1 MKIYGNEVLWK
12 SEKENVAVAFN
23 QFDLG
28 NKYKVYRKVS
38 YLPENY
44 RMWECLISF
53 CTMGEA
59 TSYAKKIYDVL
70 VMR

>member
-1 MKIYGNEVLWK
+1 MKIKGNEVLWK

-28 NKYKVYRKVS
+28 NQYKVYRKVS
-38 YLPENY
+38 YLPENF
-44 RMWECLISF
+44 RMWEYLTSF
-53 CTMGEA
+53 GTMGEA
-59 TSYAKKIYDVL
+59 TCYAREVYDVL